1 MTLIFSL
8 VTDPFVVQVSDRRLT
23 FPDGTLFEDEENKC
37 IFYRFQGAVA
47 YTGLA
52 RLGFEPTADWALL
65 PLAQDGR
72 IAWAL
77 GSLKSEAS
85 AKFRSLR
92 PPPAVTP
99 SDWRKIKRTTF
110 VCAGYQRLGNPGQF
124 GLRQTPGGLY
134 PFCDKVTNT
143 EQPPGGAWSAEASD
157 DFYDILYWLQDFQDV
172 GFGFLTWSGADL
184 RDYEKKR
191 VMRLAKKC
199 LLRTREPEPVARVLA
214 RQIREVHERQ
224 KRERAA
230 VTVGRSVMCAILR
243 RPDMS
248 VPGPVRITSNQIPL
262 DTAGMSENDFE
273 AAIFRR
279 MEGDT
284 PQRFIYYPGDPTQRT
299 YYQPNS
305 VTDWGVM
312 KGGVMTW

>member
-157 DFYDILYWLQDFQDV
+157 DFYDILLAS
-172 GFGFLTWSGADL
+172 GFPRCWIRLLDLVRCRSERLREEESHASREEVSVADARAGAGGSGASAANQGSSRAAEARTRGRD
-184 RDYEKKR
+184 RGQVRDVRHPPAAGYVGTRTGEDYEQSDS
-191 VMRLAKKC
+191 
-199 LLRTREPEPVARVLA
+199 ARHS
-214 RQIREVHERQ
+214 RDE
-224 KRERAA
+224 RERLRGSDLPAD
-230 VTVGRSVMCAILR
+230 GR
-243 RPDMS
+243 
-248 VPGPVRITSNQIPL
+248 
-262 DTAGMSENDFE
+262 
-273 AAIFRR
+273 
-279 MEGDT
+279 
-284 PQRFIYYPGDPTQRT
+284 
-299 YYQPNS
+299 
-305 VTDWGVM
+305 
-312 KGGVMTW
+312 